1 MPVPVPVRTDDAV
14 ERVEGEAERAER
26 AQALALDVHVGEEAP
41 VEHQEGEHVLVGR
54 VHVEQVERRGHVP
67 EERVQRVRQHQALL
81 PGLAASTHTHAI
93 TIILFFYYEE
103 LLAKGSSDIRVH
115 YEESY

>member
-1 MPVPVPVRTDDAV
+1 MANGESNGAAQRRGRRVHTDDAV
-14 ERVEGEAERAER
+14 KRVDGEAERAEC

-41 VEHQEGEHVLVGR
+41 VEHQEREHVLVGR

-81 PGLAASTHTHAI
+81 PGLAASTDSI
-93 TIILFFYYEE
+93 QYNTI
-103 LLAKGSSDIRVH
+103 K
-115 YEESY
+115 